1 MKFLFD
7 RLKYRRGMQ
16 LQRILLVVVTT
27 LPFFGFAQAQKEK
40 PAVTFEELY
49 DEPFSINK
57 LFVGFQPLYGELFA
71 TNVNAGF
78 GIEAMYYYKDKFDI
92 KASFRKTYSSEFFD
106 FNRNASLLKQNSG
119 VPAAAISDKPN
130 TFSYYEIGGTYHF
143 KDFDQE
149 SKTKMVLYRK
159 SFKGDRW
166 AATVPLHAEI
176 PCKVRKIYGGRL
188 GAILWNSTADLTR
201 AMAKQGL
208 TNANLKTAA
217 GASLPSTYTDQGQN
231 KQLYVFG
238 NMSSAAIYLGG
249 SMSWIR
255 NVAVSF
261 DKYDDGV
268 DDGMMTVFF
277 DIMVAPAT
285 SLDPVTYLGNQYST
299 KAIKTNMLGMRAGIE
314 GKFNRTLGWSYGGE
328 MGYRPSINGQGFYAM
343 FKIAFPLYSTNLDY
357 KVESFGK

>member
-1 MKFLFD
+1 MNRGD
-7 RLKYRRGMQ
+7 RAS
-16 LQRILLVVVTT
+16 
-27 LPFFGFAQAQKEK
+27 P
-40 PAVTFEELY
+40 
-49 DEPFSINK
+49 
-57 LFVGFQPLYGELFA
+57 GFQPLYGELFA

-78 GIEAMYYYKDKFDI
+78 GIEAMYYHKDKFDV

-106 FNRNASLLKQNSG
+106 FNRNASLLKQNTG
-119 VPAAAISDKPN
+119 LPATFISDKPA
-130 TFSYYEIGGTYHF
+130 TFSYYEIGGTYHI

-159 SFKGDRW
+159 SYKGDRW
-166 AATVPLHAEI
+166 AATVPLHAEV
-176 PCKVRKIYGGRL
+176 PCKVRKIYGARL
-188 GAILWNSTADLTR
+188 GGIFWNSTADLTR
-201 AMAKQGL
+201 ALAKQGL
-208 TNANLKTAA
+208 TNANLKTTS
-217 GASLPSTYTDQGQN
+217 GTPLPATYPDQGLN
-231 KQLYVFG
+231 KQLYVYG
-238 NMSSAAIYLGG
+238 NMSSAAVYVGG

-277 DIMVAPAT
+277 DVMVAPAT
-285 SLDPVTYLGNQYST
+285 HLDPVTYMGNQYST
-299 KAIKTNMLGMRAGIE
+299 KAINTNMLGMRAGIE

-328 MGYRPSINGQGFYAM
+328 LGYRPSIKGQGFYAM

>member
-1 MKFLFD
+1 MQFPFKYLGYRPGMRISRLVILWACFLPS
-7 RLKYRRGMQ
+7 
-16 LQRILLVVVTT
+16 LV
-27 LPFFGFAQAQKEK
+27 LAQAQKEK

-78 GIEAMYYYKDKFDI
+78 GIEAMYYHKDKFDV

-106 FNRNASLLKQNSG
+106 FNRNASLLKQNSA
-119 VPAAAISDKPN
+119 VPGSYISDKPV

-166 AATVPLHAEI
+166 ASTVPLHAEV
-176 PCKVRKIYGGRL
+176 PCKVRKIYGGRI
-188 GAILWNSTADLTR
+188 GALMWNSTADLTR
-201 AMAKQGL
+201 ALTKQGL
-208 TNANLKTAA
+208 TNANLKTTA
-217 GASLPSTYTDQGQN
+217 GTALPATYTDQGQN

-238 NMSSAAIYLGG
+238 NLSSTAIYLGG

-268 DDGMMTVFF
+268 DDGMMTVYF
-277 DIMVAPAT
+277 DVLVAPAVN
-285 SLDPVTYLGNQYST
+285 LDPVTYLGNQYST
-299 KAIKTNMLGMRAGIE
+299 KPIKTNMLGMRAGIE

-328 MGYRPSINGQGFYAM
+328 VGYRPSIKGQGFYAM